1 MLNCS
6 VLSRNKAGHRWC
18 DLNAGSMQ
26 GLCCWG
32 GLRWRGQVL
41 WQARA
46 NSTACCLCMH
56 IIGSRWKIAH
66 SGIVSGMSM
75 CMHKQR
81 NGKRGC
87 FIYLFIFLLGT
98 TVPPS
103 HTHSPTTWLHTV
115 LLQRQTDN
123 AYFLC
128 ASIIDWRIIC
138 QWGQACTRKHHVSM
152 HLSSALVLW
161 FPPSQADHR

>member
-66 SGIVSGMSM
+66 SGIISCISM
-75 CMHKQR
+75 CMHKQG
-81 NGKRGC
+81 NGNRGC
-87 FIYLFIFLLGT
+87 LFIYFFLLGT
-98 TVPPS
+98 TVLPS
-103 HTHSPTTWLHTV
+103 HTHSLTTWLHTV
-115 LLQRQTDN
+115 LLQRHTDN
-123 AYFLC
+123 VYFLC
-128 ASIIDWRIIC
+128 TSIIDWWIIC
-138 QWGQACTRKHHVSM
+138 QWGQACTCM

-161 FPPSQADHR
+161 FPPSQADPR